1 LDPEKVL
8 RLTRSSSEE
17 RTSIVA
23 PSESF
28 VFEKI
33 FQFFKDQFLSGVLRP
48 GDRLVSERE
57 LAQRLGISRASLRE
71 VMRAMALL
79 GVIDIRPGQSAVVTS
94 PNAQVLGDFFGVLLS
109 MRPSI
114 YEHILEA
121 RIAIECQ
128 AARLACTNAQP
139 ADIDRMTAALS
150 RIHETAGEDEAGGEA
165 DFAFHTQLVLA
176 SHNEVLRFIHE
187 AIGAL
192 LRRSHHERRKAVSGE
207 PDFLATLGEAHR
219 QVIDAVV
226 ARDPEAAEAVVRQ
239 HFYIAQE
246 HRAKRG
252 DDPVAVA
259 RENHIRSR

>member
-1 LDPEKVL
+1 VSDDPLVSEKVF
-8 RLTRSSSEE
+8 T
-17 RTSIVA
+17 
-23 PSESF
+23 
-28 VFEKI
+28 
-33 FQFFKDQFLSGVLRP
+33 FFKEQFAAGHLSP
-48 GDRLVSERE
+48 GDRLLPERE
-57 LAQRLGISRASLRE
+57 LAQRLGVSRPTLRE

-79 GVIDIRPGQSAVVTS
+79 GVIDIRPGQKAIVTS
-94 PNAQVLGDFFGVLLS
+94 PSADVLGDFFGMLLS

-128 AARLACTNAQP
+128 AARLACANAQS
-139 ADIDRMTAALS
+139 AEIEQLEAALGRILETAADD
-150 RIHETAGEDEAGGEA
+150 ETGADA
-165 DFAFHTQLVLA
+165 DFAFHAQLVAA

-207 PDFLATLGEAHR
+207 PDFLATLGEAHQ
-219 QVIDAVV
+219 QVIDAIV
-226 ARDPEAAEAVVRQ
+226 ARDPDAAEAVVRR

-252 DDPVAVA
+252 RVSGVPA
-259 RENHIRSR
+259 RNAHSRPR